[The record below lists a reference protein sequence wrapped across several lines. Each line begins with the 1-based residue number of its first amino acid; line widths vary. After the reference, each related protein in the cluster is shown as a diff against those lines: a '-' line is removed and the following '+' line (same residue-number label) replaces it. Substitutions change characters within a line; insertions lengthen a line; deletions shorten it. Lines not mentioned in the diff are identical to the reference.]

1 MEALMEI
8 LSIILI
14 ALAIEISLVAY
25 LTFMTVIFG
34 RRVEQAQQIMVA
46 SPWRSFLA
54 GVLNFLF
61 FGAIAL
67 ALNAVGGELTR
78 LLAVIVMIVLVAVIG
93 IGLAGLVNL
102 TGQRLSPGAERVKMT
117 AWGTVTLSLAC
128 GLPFL
133 GWFVLLPAVLFVSL
147 GAVILGFFQRK

>member
-14 ALAIEISLVAY
+14 VLAIEISLVAY
-25 LTFMTVIFG
+25 LTIMTVIFG
-34 RRVEQAQQIMVA
+34 RRVEQAQQIMAA

-67 ALNAVGGELTR
+67 ALNAVGGELPR
-78 LLAVIVMIVLVAVIG
+78 LLAVIVLTVLVAVVG

-102 TGQRLSPGAERVKMT
+102 TGQRLSLGAERLKMT

-128 GLPFL
+128 ALPVL
-133 GWFVLLPAVLFVSL
+133 GWFVLLPGVIFVSL

>member
-1 MEALMEI
+1 MEAFMEI

-14 ALAIEISLVAY
+14 VLAIEISLVAY
-25 LTFMTVIFG
+25 LSIMTVIFG
-34 RRVEQAQQIMVA
+34 RRVEQAQQNMLG
-46 SPWRSFLA
+46 SPWRSFLI

-67 ALNAVGGELTR
+67 ALNSVGGEFTR
-78 LLAVIVMIVLVAVIG
+78 LLALIVMTLLIAVIG

-102 TGQRLSPGAERVKMT
+102 TGQRLSPGAERLKMT

-128 GLPFL
+128 ALPVL
-133 GWFVLLPAVLFVSL
+133 GWFVLLPGVLFVSL